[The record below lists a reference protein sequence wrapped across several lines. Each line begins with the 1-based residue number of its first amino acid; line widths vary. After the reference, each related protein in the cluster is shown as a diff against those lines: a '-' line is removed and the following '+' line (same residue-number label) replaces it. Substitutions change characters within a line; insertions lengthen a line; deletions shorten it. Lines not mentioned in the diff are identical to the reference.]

1 MNDLRLNEFLGS
13 DMLLGSNDSKIIAG
27 WFEFLYISKVNEN
40 VYKIGKTNTLRRRD
54 TELKTSDIIYS
65 WNIPRPL
72 DVETLIKQI
81 LKHSLWAEGV
91 GEGATEMF
99 KIPLYPMILVSRL
112 AILCIFVSRNY
123 IIDIPPEIR
132 TRLNPF
138 VLGLRYNQIKFLS
151 NLYPSIAG
159 KEQAPYEAGTY
170 VKVRWDGKI
179 YYAIIVRY
187 VPDTPGGSPGYVV
200 NWEGDYETNTTV
212 PADWVTSVGNRI
224 LDIEKTCYDLGIP
237 STYKPPIPLGKQV
250 KAPEAK
256 PKPVVPRGGL
266 KPTRAG
272 RKRNAPVRYNPD
284 VANAQAREALMRL
297 PIDKLKEKLE
307 EKNIGYTE
315 EDDQSALI
323 EKILRNQLQF
333 KF

>member
-1 MNDLRLNEFLGS
+1 MNELKLNEFLSS

-27 WFEFLYISKVNEN
+27 WFEFLYISKVNEK

-81 LKHSLWAEGV
+81 LKHSLWDEAQ

-151 NLYPSIAG
+151 TLYPSIAG

-170 VKVRWDGKI
+170 VKVRWGDGEI
-179 YYAIIVRY
+179 YYAIIVEY
-187 VPDTPGGSPGYVV
+187 ISKTPGGSPGYKV
-200 NWEGDYETNTTV
+200 NWEGNYETNTTV

-237 STYKPPIPLGKQV
+237 STYKPPIV
-250 KAPEAK
+250 KAPQAK
-256 PKPVVPRGGL
+256 PKLVVPQETEKL
-266 KPTRAG
+266 KPTRGG
-272 RKRNAPVRYNPD
+272 RTRRKPEKLDPAKGIKR
-284 VANAQAREALMRL
+284 
-297 PIDKLKEKLE
+297 DKLRNRTEEELRKTLD
-307 EKNIGYTE
+307 EKNIYYTE
-315 EDDQSALI
+315 EEDKSALI
-323 EKILRNQLQF
+323 EKILNNQLQL

>member
-81 LKHSLWAEGV
+81 LKHSLWAEAV

-170 VKVRWDGKI
+170 VKVRWDGEI

-187 VPDTPGGSPGYVV
+187 VSDTPGGSPGYMV
-200 NWEGDYETNTTV
+200 NWEGDYENNTTV

-237 STYKPPIPLGKQV
+237 STYKPPKQV

-256 PKPVVPRGGL
+256 PKPVVPREEL
-266 KPTRAG
+266 NTTRAG
-272 RKRNAPVRYNPD
+272 RKRKKPQKLDPAKAIER
-284 VANAQAREALMRL
+284 
-297 PIDKLKEKLE
+297 DKLRQRTEEDLRKILE
-307 EKNIGYTE
+307 EKKIEYTE
-315 EDDQSALI
+315 EEDKSALI
-323 EKILRNQLQF
+323 EKILTNQLQF

>member
-1 MNDLRLNEFLGS
+1 MNDLRLNEFLDS

-81 LKHSLWAEGV
+81 LKHSLWAEAG
-91 GEGATEMF
+91 GEGATEMY

-170 VKVRWDGKI
+170 VKVRWEDGKI
-179 YYAIIVRY
+179 YYAIIVEY
-187 VPDTPGGSPGYVV
+187 NSTTPGGSPGYVV
-200 NWEGDYETNTTV
+200 NWEGNYENNTTV

-237 STYKPPIPLGKQV
+237 STYKPQQV

-256 PKPVVPRGGL
+256 PKPVVPREEL
-266 KPTRAG
+266 KSTRAG
-272 RKRNAPVRYNPD
+272 RKRTALVRYNPD
-284 VANAQAREALMRL
+284 VANAQARDALMRL
-297 PIDKLKEKLE
+297 PIHKLKEK
-307 EKNIGYTE
+307 KIVYTE
-315 EDDQSALI
+315 EDDKSALI
-323 EKILRNQLQF
+323 EMILMNQLQF